1 MTGRKIFHLK
11 TRKYLFLTLF
21 VFFPLILH
29 ALETRDTEREKTDP
43 VYVIREIEFDVIGSS
58 RPFALISSGNFK
70 EGEIIRGKDNLD
82 KYLALKKQLLM
93 NQQVL
98 EEVTIEYFTGESES
112 DGAIPVRLLVHVR
125 DTWNLIVL
133 PYPKYDSN
141 DGFSITLKARD
152 YNFLGTMSALRADL
166 GYRNNNG
173 ENSVNFLLDSGI
185 PFYAAGLNWIL
196 NFDNSFSYTFNEP
209 LYYQNVT
216 GLSLLLPWR
225 ATFFTVGFNQ
235 YLTVNEENTA
245 QDIDVFD
252 LANRYYGVYA
262 STELFVSWKLP
273 LGIEIG
279 SFGELEY
286 TPGVSGRINYPYN
299 SIDEPRKFLTT
310 FNHSIGFGR
319 IDWTGNYR
327 KGFSASIGNFYSW
340 YFDRSDAPLRIGLNA
355 EAKLYWAFS
364 KYFGVSS
371 KLNYRQWWHWSD
383 KLGDYIPYYSAG
395 DMTRGLINDD
405 IRAYQ
410 ILTFSLDLP
419 IRILH
424 FWPSEWTGNQKL
436 HIFDFEMHLSPF
448 TDLAIFSGPYSK
460 LNDKNNPYA
469 EKTEFSIDDM
479 INTVGI
485 EILVFPAFFR
495 SLKIRASIGYNL
507 NRIKQEGLSIIGG
520 FFPEWDEIFIGLDH
534 SY

>member
-1 MTGRKIFHLK
+1 MK
-11 TRKYLFLTLF
+11 TRKFFIFTLF
-21 VFFPLILH
+21 VFFPVLFLH
-29 ALETRDTEREKTDP
+29 ALETEDTKREKPDP
-43 VYVIREIEFDVIGSS
+43 VYVIREIEFDVTGSS
-58 RPFALISSGNFK
+58 RPFALISSGSFI

-82 KYLALKKQLLM
+82 KYLAHKKQLLM

-141 DGFSITLKARD
+141 EGFSITLKARD

-166 GYRNNNG
+166 GYKNNNG
-173 ENSVNFLLDSGI
+173 EQSVNFSLDSGI
-185 PFYAAGLNWIL
+185 PFYAAGLHWIL
-196 NFDNSFSYTFNEP
+196 NFDNFFDYTFNEP

-225 ATFFTVGFNQ
+225 NTIFTVGFNQ
-235 YLTVNEENTA
+235 YLTINEENSIE
-245 QDIDVFD
+245 DIDVFD
-252 LANRYYGVYA
+252 LDKRYYGVYA

-273 LGIEIG
+273 LGIEVG
-279 SFGELEY
+279 DFGEIEY
-286 TPGVSGRINYPYN
+286 KPGLSGRINYPYN
-299 SIDEPRKFLTT
+299 SMDDPRKLLTT

-319 IDWTGNYR
+319 IDWIGNYR
-327 KGFSASIGNFYSW
+327 KGFSASIGNFYDW
-340 YFDRSDAPLRIGLNA
+340 YFHRSDAPLRIGLNA
-355 EAKLYWAFS
+355 EATLHWTFS
-364 KYFGVSS
+364 KYLGVSS

-383 KLGDYIPYYSAG
+383 KLGGNIPYYGAG

-419 IRILH
+419 IRILR
-424 FWPSEWTGNQKL
+424 FWPSEWTNNQKF
-436 HIFDFEMHLSPF
+436 HFFDFEMHLSPY
-448 TDLAIFSGPYSK
+448 TDFAVFSGPYNK
-460 LNDKNNPYA
+460 LKDRYNSYA
-469 EKTEFSIDDM
+469 EKTQFSIDNI
-479 INTVGI
+479 INTAGI
-485 EILVFPAFFR
+485 EVFVFPAFFR

-507 NRIKQEGLSIIGG
+507 NKIKQEGVSLTGG

>member
-1 MTGRKIFHLK
+1 LK
-11 TRKYLFLTLF
+11 TGKYLFLAIF
-21 VFFPLILH
+21 VFFPAIFLH
-29 ALETRDTEREKTDP
+29 TLETGDTEKEKPDS
-43 VYVIREIEFDVIGSS
+43 VYIIREIEFDVIGKS
-58 RPFALISSGNFK
+58 RPFALISRGNFK
-70 EGEIIRGKDNLD
+70 EGEILKGKDNLD

-112 DGAIPVRLLVHVR
+112 DGALPVKLLVHVR

-141 DGFSITLKARD
+141 EGFSITLKARD

-166 GYRNNNG
+166 GYQNKNG
-173 ENSVNFLLDSGI
+173 EQSVNFSLDSDI
-185 PFYAAGLNWIL
+185 PFYAAGLHWNL
-196 NFDNSFSYTFNEP
+196 NFDNSFNYTFNEP

-225 ATFFTVGFNQ
+225 TTNFTVGFNQ
-235 YLTVNEENTA
+235 YLTVNEENST

-252 LANRYYGVYA
+252 LADRYYGVYA

-279 SFGELEY
+279 GFGELEY
-286 TPGVSGRINYPYN
+286 SPGVSGRINYPYN
-299 SIDEPRKFLTT
+299 SIDDPRKLLTT
-310 FNHSIGFGR
+310 ISHSIGFGR
-319 IDWTGNYR
+319 TDWIGNYR
-327 KGFSASIGNFYSW
+327 KGLSVSIGNFYNW
-340 YFDRSDAPLRIGLNA
+340 YFDRSDAPLRAGINADAVFHWPFFKYLGL
-355 EAKLYWAFS
+355 
-364 KYFGVSS
+364 SS
-371 KLNYRQWWHWSD
+371 RLNYRQWWHWSD
-383 KLGDYIPYYSAG
+383 KLDGNIPYYSAG

-410 ILTFSLDLP
+410 ILSFSLDLP
-419 IRILH
+419 IRVLH
-424 FWPSEWTGNQKL
+424 FWPSEWAKNKKL
-436 HIFDFEMHLSPF
+436 HILDFEMHLSPF
-448 TDLAIFSGPYSK
+448 TDFAIFSGPYNK
-460 LNDKNNPYA
+460 LKDKNNPYA
-469 EKTEFSIDDM
+469 EKTQFSLDDI

-485 EILVFPAFFR
+485 EVFVFPAFFR

-507 NRIKQEGLSIIGG
+507 NRIKRDGISLIGG

>member
-1 MTGRKIFHLK
+1 LKAGKCLFWALFSFLPIVFLSAQETGNEIM
-11 TRKYLFLTLF
+11 
-21 VFFPLILH
+21 
-29 ALETRDTEREKTDP
+29 EKPDS

-70 EGEIIRGKDNLD
+70 EGDIVKGKDNLE

-98 EEVTIEYFTGESES
+98 EEVTIDYFTGESES
-112 DGAIPVRLLVHVR
+112 NGAIPVRLLVHVK

-141 DGFSITLKARD
+141 EGFSITLKARD

-166 GYRNNNG
+166 GYKNKNG
-173 ENSVNFLLDSGI
+173 EQSVNFLLDSDI
-185 PFYAAGLNWIL
+185 PFYAAGLRWVL
-196 NFDNSFSYTFNEP
+196 NFDNFFNYTFNEP

-216 GLSLLLPWR
+216 GLSMLLPWH
-225 ATFFTVGFNQ
+225 ATILTMGFNQ
-235 YLTVNEENTA
+235 YLTINEENTA

-252 LANRYYGVYA
+252 IANRYYGVYA
-262 STELFVSWKLP
+262 STELFVSWKMP

-299 SIDEPRKFLTT
+299 SMDDPRKFLTT
-310 FNHSIGFGR
+310 FSHSIGFGR
-319 IDWTGNYR
+319 INWTGNYR
-327 KGFSASIGNFYSW
+327 KGLSSSIGNSFNW
-340 YFDRSDAPLRIGLNA
+340 YFDRGDSPLKISLDASIA
-355 EAKLYWAFS
+355 FYWVFS

-371 KLNYRQWWHWSD
+371 KLDYRQWWHWSD
-383 KLGDYIPYYSAG
+383 KLGGNIPYYSAG

-405 IRAYQ
+405 IRADQ
-410 ILTFSLDLP
+410 ILAFSLDLP
-419 IRILH
+419 IRILR
-424 FWPSEWTGNQKL
+424 FWPSEWANNQKL

-448 TDLAIFSGPYSK
+448 TDFAIFSGPYNK
-460 LNDKNNPYA
+460 LKDKNNPYA
-469 EKTEFSIDDM
+469 GITQFNIDDM

-485 EILVFPAFFR
+485 EIFVFPAFFR

-507 NRIKQEGLSIIGG
+507 NKIKQECVPLIGG
-520 FFPEWDEIFIGLDH
+520 FLPEWDEIFIGLDH
-534 SY
+534 AY